1 MSKPHPIA
9 VRELLDSIATQTEA
23 HRVALDHLLV
33 TSHDD
38 IGLDRLLSEMSDTIA
53 TLRWLK
59 TLPDDK
65 LLTLIKEQPEPQGVC
80 TGVGC

>member
-1 MSKPHPIA
+1 MKPHPLAI
-9 VRELLDSIATQTEA
+9 REMLTSIAEQHEA